1 MQTETSIADLVRGAL
16 NDARDLVR
24 EEIALAR
31 AELREEVSRARSA
44 AISFTAAAVVGLLA
58 LICLVTALARGISV
72 AAGWDPWAGFAIVA
86 LVLLMMAGGLGY
98 YAYSVVAGDR
108 HMPNTVDSMKE
119 NLTWMRGH
127 TS

>member
-1 MQTETSIADLVRGAL
+1 MQHESSITELIRGAL

-24 EEIALAR
+24 EEIALAK

-44 AISFTAAAVVGLLA
+44 AISFTVAAIAGLLA
-58 LICLVTALARGISV
+58 LIAAVTAVARGIAV

-86 LVLLMMAGGLGY
+86 LVLLIVAAGLGY